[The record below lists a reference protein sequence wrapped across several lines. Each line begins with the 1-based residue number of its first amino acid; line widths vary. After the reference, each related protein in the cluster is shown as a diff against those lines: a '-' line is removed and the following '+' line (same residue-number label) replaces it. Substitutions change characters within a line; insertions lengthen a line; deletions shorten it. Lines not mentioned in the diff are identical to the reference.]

1 MREILFRGK
10 RLDNGEWVE
19 GGVLCYAEY
28 TAICVYSDYN
38 NWHEFIE
45 VDPKTVCQFTGL
57 TDKKDNK
64 IWENDVCQYIETNSY
79 GTVIESETFIVKY
92 GRHGNTIK
100 TNLGFYVEWLEM
112 DHYRTDICHWTEK
125 RHIEVIGNIFDN
137 PELMEGEIDVHM

>member
-57 TDKKDNK
+57 TDKNGVK
-64 IWENDVCQYIETNSY
+64 IFEGDVVDILTENEEIGV
-79 GTVIESETFIVKY
+79 VKY
-92 GRHGNTIK
+92 EDG
-100 TNLGFYVEWLEM
+100 GFLVSA
-112 DHYRTDICHWTEK
+112 DGFCVDFHSNINGTDL
-125 RHIEVIGNIFDN
+125 EVIGNIFDN
-137 PELMEGEIDVHM
+137 PELVEGGEVDETD